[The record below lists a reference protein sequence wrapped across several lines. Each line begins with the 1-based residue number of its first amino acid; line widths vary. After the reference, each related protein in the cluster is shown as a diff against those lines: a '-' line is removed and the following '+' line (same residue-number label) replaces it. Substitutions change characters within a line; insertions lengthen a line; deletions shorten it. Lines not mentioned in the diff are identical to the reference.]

1 MNNNK
6 WYQKWMAIDQFSYNN
21 VCFVLQLHNNLC
33 NTRENY
39 EISDNFL
46 GNWHC
51 LSPYDAFSH
60 NLPSNLSVVMPQHD
74 EIRNLDLRDVTFI
87 DATEQIRFRKIYTRW
102 EKERQQ
108 WDVKCEPLHW
118 SMCRKK
124 ESEFAKVMLL
134 LTNNIIPICAAYS
147 WWIL

>member
-6 WYQKWMAIDQFSYNN
+6 WYQKWMAIDQFSCNN

-33 NTRENY
+33 NTGENY

-87 DATEQIRFRKIYTRW
+87 DATEQIRFRRYIQDGKKRGNNEMSNVSPCIGPCA
-102 EKERQQ
+102 
-108 WDVKCEPLHW
+108 V
-118 SMCRKK
+118 RKK
-124 ESEFAKVMLL
+124 VNSQKSCCYLR
-134 LTNNIIPICAAYS
+134 II
-147 WWIL
+147 

>member
-6 WYQKWMAIDQFSYNN
+6 WYQKWMAIDQFSCNN

-33 NTRENY
+33 NTGENY

-51 LSPYDAFSH
+51 LPLYDAFSH

-74 EIRNLDLRDVTFI
+74 EIRNLDLCDVTFI
-87 DATEQIRFRKIYTRW
+87 DATEQIRFRRYIQDGKKRDNNEMSNVSPCIGPC
-102 EKERQQ
+102 
-108 WDVKCEPLHW
+108 VV
-118 SMCRKK
+118 RKK
-124 ESEFAKVMLL
+124 VNSQKSCCYLR
-134 LTNNIIPICAAYS
+134 II
-147 WWIL
+147 